1 MYLSDFKGFIRLH
14 EICPTPE
21 EPLVGPRA
29 LSAYSRSKMGGLVC
43 SEAGAEISFCS
54 VAVINKAF

>member
-1 MYLSDFKGFIRLH
+1 MGNDLSEKDMQNRPLKVCRFWYLK
-14 EICPTPE
+14 
-21 EPLVGPRA
+21 
-29 LSAYSRSKMGGLVC
+29 KMGGLVC